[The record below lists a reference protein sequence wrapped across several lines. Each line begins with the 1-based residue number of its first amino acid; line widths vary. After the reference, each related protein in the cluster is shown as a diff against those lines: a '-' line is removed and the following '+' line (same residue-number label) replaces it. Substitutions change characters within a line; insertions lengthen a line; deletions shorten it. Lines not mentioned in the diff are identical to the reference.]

1 VKDVGVSCSLLNEN
15 IINSNIISEV
25 EDYLIRQLKLE
36 YNELS
41 NITKKINA
49 CTKDILN
56 HLAIKSKKKDQTPK
70 KLVFG

>member
-56 HLAIKSKKKDQTPK
+56 HLAIKNKKKDQTPK
-70 KLVFG
+70 KLVFE